1 MRKKVVSPAHRRAA
15 AQQAVAA
22 GLCSQR
28 AACRYLQ
35 LARSTYRYRGRPP
48 TTAEQQLRKRL
59 QERSREH
66 PRYGYRRIAA
76 LLRQEGWPVGKRQ
89 IQRLRRLEG
98 LRVPPTKRK
107 LIRRGIS
114 TGLPTTATHR
124 NHVWTWDFIA
134 DATVRGGALRILTIL
149 DEYTRECHVLRVDRA
164 LRAQEVLTWLQKAIE
179 EHGAPEYLRSD
190 NGSEFIA
197 RIVQQWLAQSH
208 IKTIYIEPGSPW
220 QNGFVES
227 FHGRFRDECLNRE
240 QLWTLT
246 EARVVIGDYRRE
258 YNQRR
263 PHSRLGYLSPAR
275 FAAQLHPSPAPV
287 GLRPP
292 SAGDGQNQNQ
302 KLT

>member
-1 MRKKVVSPAHRRAA
+1 M
-15 AQQAVAA
+15 AQLVVAA
-22 GLCSQR
+22 GLCSGR
-28 AACRYLQ
+28 AACRILR
-35 LARSTYRYRGRPP
+35 LSRCTYWYRGRAP
-48 TTAEQQLRKRL
+48 TPA
-59 QERSREH
+59 QERLRQRLHALSQAH

-76 LLRQEGWPVGKRQ
+76 LLRQEGWRVGKRQ
-89 IQRLRRLEG
+89 IQRLRWVEG
-98 LRVPPTKRK
+98 LRVPPTKQK

-114 TGLPTTATHR
+114 TGLPTQATHR
-124 NHVWTWDFIA
+124 GHVWTWDFIA
-134 DATVRGGALRILTIL
+134 DATVRGGALKMLTIL
-149 DEYTRECHVLRVDRA
+149 DEHTRECHVLRADRA
-164 LRAQEVLTWLQKAIE
+164 LRASDVLAWLQKAIA

-197 RIVQQWLAQSH
+197 RVVQRWLAEHH

-246 EARVVIGDYRRE
+246 EARVVIEDYRRE

-263 PHSRLGYLSPAR
+263 PHSRLGYVSPAQ
-275 FAAQLHPSPAPV
+275 FAAQTSPSLTPV

-292 SAGDGQNQNQ
+292 SVRDGQNQNHQ
-302 KLT
+302 PT